1 MSLMFLYLEFK
12 ILDFFCD
19 NDILLHLVS
28 TVLEAKYE
36 IYIEN
41 IRKKNVRITLRGVI
55 PKAFC
60 FKSLEPLATT
70 MLGAFTNLEV
80 KQFQGKT
87 VSTMFF
93 INPNVPELE
102 LFKTM
107 EMQREGVPSKFSGNT
122 KENEAIQINGIQ
134 SVRNSMKNE
143 KGAVVDQKEQQKGRY
158 THESQ
163 PPCIGVKKIV
173 HGQR

>member
-1 MSLMFLYLEFK
+1 MADAYWRYSDGGQPPPSSKNITIGKRPPCDYGRCSTNGGYWFEGILDFPSHGQDLSQ

-80 KQFQGKT
+80 KQFQGKCREKAFP
-87 VSTMFF
+87 VSLAEIPKKMR
-93 INPNVPELE
+93 
-102 LFKTM
+102 
-107 EMQREGVPSKFSGNT
+107 QSKSMASKVF
-122 KENEAIQINGIQ
+122 EIQ
-134 SVRNSMKNE
+134 
-143 KGAVVDQKEQQKGRY
+143 
-158 THESQ
+158 
-163 PPCIGVKKIV
+163 
-173 HGQR
+173 